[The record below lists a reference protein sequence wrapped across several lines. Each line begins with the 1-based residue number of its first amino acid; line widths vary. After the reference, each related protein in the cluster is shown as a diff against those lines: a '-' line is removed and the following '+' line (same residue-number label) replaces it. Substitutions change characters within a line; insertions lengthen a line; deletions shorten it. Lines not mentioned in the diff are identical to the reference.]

1 MTVSTV
7 VDHND
12 YTGNGVTTSF
22 PYTFRIFKKTDL
34 AVSVVDLDENITVL
48 VLDTD
53 YTVTNAG
60 GYNGGNVVL
69 TTPLA
74 NGWQISI
81 ARELE
86 PTQETDLRNQGKF
99 FAEVHE
105 DAFDKL
111 TMLIQQVGSMF
122 RLALRKP
129 SSIANWYDALNNY
142 IRNLR
147 DPRDPQDAATK
158 NYVDTLA
165 NSNFNRTLRVP
176 ENIPQLPDAATRANK
191 MPAFDSAG
199 NPIVVLPPSGSASDV
214 LIQLASTE
222 AGKGASLVG
231 WKRKALTSTIGTV
244 QGMLDAQFVNVWEF
258 VDQITVKPDVNDPNT
273 WDWTPAVQAA
283 FNFAG
288 LTELDLSK
296 SQGCVY
302 FPNVKNM
309 AYKITEVVV
318 PYGLNLFGMG
328 AVLSP
333 FNSFDSRTH
342 LLKFSGHSKVVG
354 LVLAMDY
361 STTYSS
367 AIWLAG
373 RNNDFS
379 ETSVWFSAN
388 AITVGDPAWALNP
401 TLGSEGYSEN
411 TFTSC
416 AFNWCLKTVTAYG
429 SNTAITF
436 GGGCRVN
443 TSRGNISP
451 SHPNYTNWN
460 AAPASAITAYGA
472 LVILS
477 GCQAGSYIR
486 DIPIFTSRI
495 INASA
500 TGYVNTYGR
509 LYATG
514 VWIECRSIY
523 YAPSE
528 PTVSGDV
535 ITSSLTL
542 VNCFGDIGPMLGGV
556 ACINASSNMKQAIQI
571 DNCNFYTSQDGSALV
586 TNFLSAPSA
595 KVSMSNNN
603 LSCIGAEIRTVCN
616 YSKPITQSHT
626 MLVNAFGSSQSI
638 TTGTTTL
645 LMPSNGSIDLNDAAR
660 TIWFSNSTGIF
671 TAAIDCYNVEVAVNL
686 KYVSPSTS
694 NQVSLDLM
702 VDGAIADTQVLTGG
716 YPQKAILNARYV
728 ASGKTMYVRM
738 TGSGSY
744 QLDGSVNTK
753 MVVRARTSQG
763 RN

>member
-1 MTVSTV
+1 MPVPNQTPYIIYNANGLTTVFPFEFYIINAADLQVSINGATV
-7 VDHND
+7 TSGYSVSGM
-12 YTGNGVTTSF
+12 GNVGGGDVTFITPPASG
-22 PYTFRIFKKTDL
+22 
-34 AVSVVDLDENITVL
+34 SVVMLERVVPTYRL
-48 VLDTD
+48 TD
-53 YTVTNAG
+53 YQDNGDLLADTVNK
-60 GYNGGNVVL
+60 
-69 TTPLA
+69 
-74 NGWQISI
+74 
-81 ARELE
+81 
-86 PTQETDLRNQGKF
+86 D
-99 FAEVHE
+99 
-105 DAFDKL
+105 FDRL
-111 TMLIQQVGSMF
+111 WMAIQRSFIHLG
-122 RLALRKP
+122 LALRRP
-129 SSIANWYDALNNY
+129 LLGGPYNAEGYRIS
-142 IRNLR
+142 NLGNPVN
-147 DPRDPQDAATK
+147 DQDAVTK
-158 NYVDTLA
+158 NYLEQVNTA
-165 NSNFNRTLRVP
+165 NLNRTLRVP
-176 ENIPQLPDAATRANK
+176 EGYVNPLAPAEQRANRVQ
-191 MPAFDSAG
+191 AYNSEG
-199 NPIVVLPPSGSASDV
+199 QPIFVLPGDGSASDV
-214 LIQLASTE
+214 LIDLAST
-222 AGKGASLVG
+222 APGKGASLSG
-231 WKRKALTSTIGTV
+231 YRRKPLKSVVSTV
-244 QGMLDAQFVNVWEF
+244 QGMLDAQYVNVWEF
-258 VDQITVKPDVNDPNT
+258 VDVITVKPDISDPGT

-288 LTELDLSK
+288 LTELDLSQ

-302 FPNVKNM
+302 FPNVKGM
-309 AYKITEVVV
+309 SYKITEAVV

-333 FNSFDSRTH
+333 FNSFDTRTH
-342 LLKFSGHSKVVG
+342 LLKFNGHSKVVG

-379 ETSVWFSAN
+379 ETSVWFSSN
-388 AITVGDPAWALNP
+388 AVTAGDPAWASNP
-401 TLGSEGYSEN
+401 ALGSEGYSEN

-429 SNTAITF
+429 ANTAVTF

-443 TSRGNISP
+443 TSRGGITP

-460 AAPASAITAYGA
+460 SAPASAITAYGA
-472 LVILS
+472 LVVLS

-495 INASA
+495 INANA

-523 YAPSE
+523 YAPAE
-528 PTVSGDV
+528 PTVGGDV

-542 VNCFGDIGPMLGGV
+542 VNCFGDIGPLQGGV

-571 DNCNFYTSQDGSALV
+571 DNCNFYTSHDGTALV
-586 TNFLSAPSA
+586 TNFLSAPSS

-603 LSCIGAEIRTVCN
+603 LSCIGSELRTACT

-638 TTGTTTL
+638 TTGTTNL
-645 LMPSNGSIDLNDAAR
+645 IMPSNGSIDLNDSAR
-660 TIWFSNSTGIF
+660 SVWFANSTGTF
-671 TAAIDCYNVEVAVNL
+671 TAVVDCYNVEVAVNI
-686 KYVSPSTS
+686 KYVSPATG
-694 NQVSLDLM
+694 NQVQLDLM
-702 VDGAIADTQVLTGG
+702 VDGAIADTQVLNGG

-728 ASGKTMYVRM
+728 ASGKTMYVRI

-744 QLDGSVNTK
+744 QLDGSSNTK